1 MAALSPSPATP
12 RTTTGPAGQRGVPVA
27 EDVTV
32 DIMLVDDHAIVRQG
46 LRSILERESD
56 LRVVAEASTAAE
68 ALAVVG
74 RSRPRI
80 VLLDLKLSTSSDTE
94 GLELCAQLSERFSE
108 LGILVLTTFLD
119 DQLVLRAVR
128 AGARGYVVKD
138 VDTSGLIRAIRDV
151 ARGESAFD
159 ARSAAAMV
167 RGLNTP
173 PAGESKK
180 LTPRE
185 CEVLE
190 LLARGLSN
198 REIGARLYVSE
209 TTAKFHVGNILRKLE
224 VTRRAEAVYEASK
237 MGVI

>member
-1 MAALSPSPATP
+1 MSALTPTSAPTDAATAA
-12 RTTTGPAGQRGVPVA
+12 R
-27 EDVTV
+27 TV

-46 LRSILERESD
+46 VRSILEREED
-56 LRVVAEASTAAE
+56 LRVVAEASNAAE
-68 ALAVVG
+68 ALAVVV
-74 RSRPRI
+74 RARPQI
-80 VLLDLKLSTSSDTE
+80 VLLDLKLSSSSDTE
-94 GLELCAQLSERFSE
+94 GLDLCADLVERVPG

-119 DQLVLRAVR
+119 EQLVLRAVR

-138 VDTSGLIRAIRDV
+138 VDMTGLIRAIRDV

-173 PAGESKK
+173 PVEDDQQ
-180 LTPRE
+180 LTARE
-185 CEVLE
+185 REVLA

-198 REIGARLYVSE
+198 RDIGARLYISE
-209 TTAKFHVGNILRKLE
+209 TTAKFHVGNILRKLG

-237 MGVI
+237 SGLI

>member
-1 MAALSPSPATP
+1 MATLNPPAASA
-12 RTTTGPAGQRGVPVA
+12 GPGT
-27 EDVTV
+27 ETV

-46 LRSILERESD
+46 LRAILDRESD
-56 LRVVAEASTAAE
+56 LRVTAEASSRAE
-68 ALAVVG
+68 ALVVVG
-74 RSRPRI
+74 TTRPQI
-80 VLLDLKLSTSSDTE
+80 VLLDLKLSTSSDSE
-94 GLELCAQLSERFSE
+94 GLDLCAELSEQHPG

-119 DQLVLRAVR
+119 DALVLRAVR

-173 PAGESKK
+173 TAAEEMR

-185 CEVLE
+185 CEVLA

-198 REIGARLYVSE
+198 RDIGKKLYISE
-209 TTAKFHVGNILRKLE
+209 TTAKFHVGNILRKLG

-237 MGVI
+237 LGVI

>member
-1 MAALSPSPATP
+1 MTAAA
-12 RTTTGPAGQRGVPVA
+12 V
-27 EDVTV
+27 ETV

-46 LRSILERESD
+46 LRSILEREPD
-56 LRVVAEASTAAE
+56 LRIVAEASTAAE
-68 ALAVVG
+68 ARVVV
-74 RSRPRI
+74 RRAQPRI

-94 GLELCAQLSERFSE
+94 GLDLCAELAEE
-108 LGILVLTTFLD
+108 YPALGILVLTTFLD
-119 DQLVLRAVR
+119 EQLVLRAVR

-138 VDTSGLIRAIRDV
+138 VDMTGLVRAIRDV
-151 ARGESAFD
+151 ARGDSAFD

-167 RGLNTP
+167 RGLNEP
-173 PAGESKK
+173 PAVEEKR

-185 CEVLE
+185 CEVLR

-198 REIGARLYVSE
+198 KDIGERLYISE
-209 TTAKFHVGNILRKLE
+209 TTAKFHVGNILRKLD